1 MQKNYA
7 FLQVS
12 VYTIFELLPDIAC
25 VVEKRAAVGME
36 GLRGA
41 LSTSAFVFAAS
52 LTLPPSLLQW
62 NRRRR
67 ASAI

>member
-52 LTLPPSLLQW
+52 LSLALLQW